1 MSKGKAPK
9 DFEEAVAELEQ
20 IVSDMESGRITLEDS
35 LAKFERGSFLI
46 EHCRKVLGAAEQKIE
61 TLTRA
66 ADGTVKSEPMPTE
79 DE

>member
-66 ADGTVKSEPMPTE
+66 ADGTIKSEPMPA
-79 DE
+79 DEV